1 MRRVI
6 FLFFLF
12 YQVNTA
18 IGIHL
23 RNFTE
28 SKIGQ
33 AGLGNTYT
41 NSVPESDLKDLQ
53 IGVWLENCRSIE
65 TVDNRCEWLGSSANL
80 QDYKGVLQGM
90 SINNT
95 TASKLLQNKA
105 TNMGIGFNFLGDCKL
120 TNLYCNTNE
129 NCWHG
134 MYLED
139 VSTVISDQGTTS
151 QSWNNKW
158 TGNLDNKVDGSQL
171 AGNPIKWY
179 YKPADGPQFNP
190 NPSQLFIL
198 PITAS
203 GNYPCTAPQ
212 GPMNNDEREAAFG
225 GTVRDSTEDDPDST
239 YFKQAADE
247 SFYKIAKSNEAVL
260 DLNVPVDQLYQ
271 AKFDELQ
278 AGNIG
283 KYEEVVTAIDEG
295 EKQIAIQKL
304 STIVD
309 QNAVEQNKKYVAGV
323 LASNY
328 NVRLDADS
336 DTIVALHAIAFTHP
350 FYGGEAVYWSR
361 AILHIDVK
369 DQLPPMRRRNTT
381 ANNMPIGKTILGRLV
396 PNPTSNNVNFVYPKL
411 ETDKIM
417 LKLFDMY
424 GNELSTVKCLSS
436 QKVLS
441 TENYQQGV
449 YLLQVFV
456 NGAMSET
463 HRLTIIR

>member
-6 FLFFLF
+6 FLFLF

-41 NSVPESDLKDLQ
+41 NSVPESDIKDLQ
-53 IGVWLENCRSIE
+53 IGVWLENCRNIE
-65 TVDNRCEWLGSSANL
+65 VVDNRCEWLGSSANL

-90 SINNT
+90 SLNNT

-190 NPSQLFIL
+190 NPSGPFIL

-309 QNAVEQNKKYVAGV
+309 QNAIEQNKKYVAGV
-323 LASNY
+323 LASIY
-328 NVRLDADS
+328 DVRLDADS
-336 DTIVALHAIAFTHP
+336 DTIVALRAIAYTHP
-350 FYGGEAVYWSR
+350 FYGGEAVY
-361 AILHIDVK
+361 
-369 DQLPPMRRRNTT
+369 
-381 ANNMPIGKTILGRLV
+381 
-396 PNPTSNNVNFVYPKL
+396 
-411 ETDKIM
+411 
-417 LKLFDMY
+417 
-424 GNELSTVKCLSS
+424 
-436 QKVLS
+436 
-441 TENYQQGV
+441 
-449 YLLQVFV
+449 
-456 NGAMSET
+456 
-463 HRLTIIR
+463 